1 MVFLAGFSWPPEA
14 LPLPLQ
20 YLRWLI
26 PTTSGVQAALR
37 LNQMGAPLQSVM
49 PYLGCLLALTVV
61 AGSFVL
67 KFGGKPQGD

>member
-1 MVFLAGFSWPPEA
+1 MKVSASRESL
-14 LPLPLQ
+14 L
-20 YLRWLI
+20 
-26 PTTSGVQAALR
+26 
-37 LNQMGAPLQSVM
+37 APLQSVM